1 MNPPVEYL
9 PDECVDN
16 AMDAAIRSLLT
27 TCFTSPADAAIFQTR
42 RYWIEPYRHR
52 WIIRAGNGRLVAH
65 AGLHERFI
73 ETDDARLP
81 IGGVAEVCVLP
92 EHRGRGYVKAM
103 LAPIHAALRARQIP
117 FALLFGDPGV
127 YASSGYFPVTN
138 LHLADNE
145 GIWRQNA
152 ALANAMGDA
161 PWPGGQVRLPGP
173 KF

>member
-1 MNPPVEYL
+1 MNSLVEYL
-9 PDECVDN
+9 PDERVDN
-16 AMDAAIRSLLT
+16 TMDAAIRSLLT
-27 TCFTSPADAAIFQTR
+27 VCFTSPADTAIFQTR

-52 WIIRAGNGRLVAH
+52 WIIRAGDGGLAAH

-73 ETDDARLP
+73 EADDARFF

-127 YASSGYFPVTN
+127 YRSSGYFPVAN
-138 LHLADNE
+138 LYLADNE
-145 GIWRQNA
+145 GNWLQHT
-152 ALANAMGDA
+152 ALANAMGDT